1 MHRRQQTQQMDPVK
15 LGRTVIPPP
24 PTGVALRPAFVDEI
38 VGGERVQQFQQG
50 RRAGRRKVGIHSASL
65 PLEI

>member
-1 MHRRQQTQQMDPVK
+1 M
-15 LGRTVIPPP
+15 P

-38 VGGERVQQFQQG
+38 IGHKRVQEFEQ
-50 RRAGRRKVGIHSASL
+50 RRRTGDRKVGIHDPRL